1 MSIETDATR
10 LAMIKA
16 VGGEPFDAGQPDSLW
31 GVFNRAYA
39 EGIAGAHAVESRR
52 PMIECRT
59 SDVALHGLVKDSVIR
74 RVADDTTFLAKHF
87 EPDGTG
93 MTVIVLKA

>member
-1 MSIETDATR
+1 MPVESDEDR
-10 LAMIKA
+10 LSLLDDF
-16 VGGEPFDAGQPDSLW
+16 GEDFDTGYTASLR
-31 GVFNRAYA
+31 GIFDRDYA